1 MNDTEKTKLRELLL
15 TAIDAYKKLQESEIK
30 LEQARAAFGYAK
42 LYSCEPRIINVDG
55 QLWGVTVPF
64 PCNDYDDDD
73 GKKKG
78 TILFDVLGDFL

>member
-1 MNDTEKTKLRELLL
+1 MNDIQKTKLRELLL
-15 TAIDAYKKLQESEIK
+15 TAIDAYKKLQEAETK

-42 LYSCEPRIINVDG
+42 LYSDEPRIVNVDG

-64 PCNDYDDDD
+64 PRNDDEEE
-73 GKKKG
+73 KG